1 VWNGRIKLAYA
12 AVSALI
18 ALNAVALFFP
28 NGFGAPAAAPELL
41 RVAEVMVLAASALLG
56 ALNFGPQ
63 AGKQVQGGALGLKN
77 FGVQRATAREFLGLV
92 CLKIIFDMFGLI
104 SLAIPLTWLPGWL
117 VGARCAGMC
126 VTMLGHSVFVEQCGT
141 LRCTFTADGS
151 TMNIP
156 PKVIELVAMGD
167 RTLALLVF
175 SVAAGVY
182 SNAPYVALPSA
193 AIFLAGAVYFTFE
206 NKKARPKPKLNL

>member
-1 VWNGRIKLAYA
+1 
-12 AVSALI
+12 
-18 ALNAVALFFP
+18 
-28 NGFGAPAAAPELL
+28 
-41 RVAEVMVLAASALLG
+41 
-56 ALNFGPQ
+56 
-63 AGKQVQGGALGLKN
+63 
-77 FGVQRATAREFLGLV
+77 
-92 CLKIIFDMFGLI
+92 
-104 SLAIPLTWLPGWL
+104 
-117 VGARCAGMC
+117 
-126 VTMLGHSVFVEQCGT
+126 VFVEQCGT